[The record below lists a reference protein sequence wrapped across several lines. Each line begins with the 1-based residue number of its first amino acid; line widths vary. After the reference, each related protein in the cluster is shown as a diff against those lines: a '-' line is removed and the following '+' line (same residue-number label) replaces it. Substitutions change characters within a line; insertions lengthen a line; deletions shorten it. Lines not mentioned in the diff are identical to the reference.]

1 MAEIAGFVAPG
12 FEGVRDAF
20 AQNFDAGEELGAG
33 FAAVRDGEVVVE
45 LWGGHADRLRT
56 RAWERNTIAP
66 VYSTTK
72 GVSAI
77 AMATLVDEGLIHY
90 EDKTSDLWPAFAMHG
105 KGDLTIAQTLSHQ
118 AGVPGFPDPID
129 PELWL
134 DPPKCAEAI
143 AALAPMWPPGTASGY
158 HPLTWG
164 YIAGELARRASGR
177 SLGTVLR
184 DDICGPLGIDFHIGL
199 PDSEHARAPEMQKPS
214 RIADFGTITPY
225 VRAAFLTKWAAPAR
239 GAAQW
244 RRIEIP
250 SANGHGTALAVAR
263 LYEVFATGGVI
274 AGKRVLSPEA
284 FAGLT
289 QSRIAGQ
296 DLVLPFKLD
305 WAAGVLANT
314 NSFYGPNRQAFGH
327 SGAGGSCGFGD
338 PVAKV
343 SAGYVMSKHS
353 HHLMGDPRALRLIE
367 ALYAC
372 LG

>member
-20 AQNFDAGEELGAG
+20 ARNFDAGEELGAG
-33 FAAVRDGEVVVE
+33 FAAIRDGEVLVE
-45 LWGGHADRLRT
+45 LWGGHADRART
-56 RAWERNTIAP
+56 KAWERHTLVP

-72 GVSAI
+72 AISAI
-77 AMATLVDEGLIHY
+77 VIATLVDQGLLHY
-90 EDKTSDLWPAFAMHG
+90 DDKVSALWPAFAAHG
-105 KGDLTIAQTLSHQ
+105 KGDVTIAQALSHQ

-134 DPPKCAEAI
+134 DPPACAEAI
-143 AALAPMWPPGTASGY
+143 AALQPMWPPGTASGY

-164 YIAGELARRASGR
+164 YIVAEIARRASGR
-177 SLGTVLR
+177 SVGTILR
-184 DDICGPLGIDFHIGL
+184 EDICTPRDIDFHIGL
-199 PDSEHARAPEMQKPS
+199 PDEQHGRCAEMMKPS
-214 RIADFGTITPY
+214 RGGDFGEITPIK
-225 VRAAFLTKWAAPAR
+225 RAAFLTKWAAPAR
-239 GAAQW
+239 GAALW

-263 LYEVFATGGVI
+263 LCEIFATGGAI
-274 AGKRVLSPEA
+274 AGHRVLSPGA
-284 FAGLT
+284 FAALT

-296 DLVLPFKLD
+296 DLVLPFRLD
-305 WAAGVLANT
+305 WAAGVLSNT
-314 NSFYGPNRQAFGH
+314 NLYYGPNPKAFGH

-338 PVAKV
+338 PARKI

-353 HHLMGDPRALRLIE
+353 HHLMGDPRSLRLIE